1 MRLALRPHFLRFGA
15 CSLRVR
21 RLRLRLGWAWAM
33 LVAWLAVVPSAH
45 ADIWAYVDARGIAHF
60 AADKLDDRY
69 ELFLRGGM
77 TALPNSGGAEMAEA
91 LPPGSPITSSAAEG
105 PAQTGAAPAAVT
117 DWGASP
123 YALRLATYIEGTAG
137 YQLAKPLIREAAST
151 HRIDEELLKALIAA
165 ESGFDPQA
173 VSAKGAIGLMQ
184 VMPATAARFGVSG
197 DARQPI
203 ERKLAEPPTNIR
215 TGARYLRFLL
225 NLFPHQLEL
234 ALAAYNAGEGAVQRA
249 GNRIPNIKETQ
260 NYVRTVMQLYA
271 ILKPAPP
278 LRPLAAPGVA
288 PAAPALPAAPLR
300 TALPGTVPGRSSM
313 PPSLANSL
321 GNTPLT
327 LPPPTISPN

>member
-1 MRLALRPHFLRFGA
+1 
-15 CSLRVR
+15 
-21 RLRLRLGWAWAM
+21 
-33 LVAWLAVVPSAH
+33 
-45 ADIWAYVDARGIAHF
+45 VDARGIAHF

-77 TALPNSGGAEMAEA
+77 TAPPNAGLAEV
-91 LPPGSPITSSAAEG
+91 TSSAAEG
-105 PAQTGAAPAAVT
+105 PAQTGAASAAGS

-173 VSAKGAIGLMQ
+173 VSPKGAIGLMQ

-225 NLFPHQLEL
+225 NLFPQQLEL

-271 ILKPAPP
+271 ILKPP
-278 LRPLAAPGVA
+278 LRPLAATRVA
-288 PAAPALPAAPLR
+288 PDAPALPAAPLR
-300 TALPGTVPGRSSM
+300 TTLPGTVPGRSSM

-321 GNTPLT
+321 GNTPLMLPPPT

>member
-1 MRLALRPHFLRFGA
+1 MRLALRLPFLRCGA
-15 CSLRVR
+15 CCLRVQ
-21 RLRLRLGWAWAM
+21 RLRLRLGWAGAL

-77 TALPNSGGAEMAEA
+77 MAPSNAALAEVA
-91 LPPGSPITSSAAEG
+91 SSAAEG
-105 PAQTGAAPAAVT
+105 PAPTGAAPAAVA

-173 VSAKGAIGLMQ
+173 VSPKGAIGLMQ

-225 NLFPHQLEL
+225 NLFPEQLEL

-271 ILKPAPP
+271 ILKPP
-278 LRPLAAPGVA
+278 LRPLAATRVA
-288 PAAPALPAAPLR
+288 PDAPALPAAPLR

-321 GNTPLT
+321 GNTPLMLPPPT
-327 LPPPTISPN
+327 LPPPMISPN

>member
-1 MRLALRPHFLRFGA
+1 MHLNLQLPACRLLR
-15 CSLRVR
+15 S
-21 RLRLRLGWAWAM
+21 LGWASVV
-33 LVAWLAVVPSAH
+33 VAAGLFVAPAAQ
-45 ADIWAYVDARGIAHF
+45 ADIWAYVDARGILHF
-60 AADKLDDRY
+60 ASERLDDRY

-77 TALPNSGGAEMAEA
+77 TAKPQSEVAEAAGIPLPDSAATASASGG
-91 LPPGSPITSSAAEG
+91 LPSAS
-105 PAQTGAAPAAVT
+105 GAAT
-117 DWGASP
+117 WGSSP
-123 YALRLATYIEGTAG
+123 QALRLATYIEGTLG
-137 YQLAKPLIREAAST
+137 YQLARPLIQEAALT

-173 VSAKGAIGLMQ
+173 VSPKGAIGLMQ

-203 ERKLAEPPTNIR
+203 ERKLAEPQTNIR

-225 NLFPHQLEL
+225 NLFPQQLEL

-271 ILKPAPP
+271 ILKPPPP
-278 LRPLAAPGVA
+278 LRPVAATGA
-288 PAAPALPAAPLR
+288 SPAAPALPAAPVR

-321 GNTPLT
+321 GNTPLM
-327 LPPPTISPN
+327 LPPPTLPAPSISPN

>member
-1 MRLALRPHFLRFGA
+1 MRQPPLLPLRRHWRRLALGVA
-15 CSLRVR
+15 
-21 RLRLRLGWAWAM
+21 LG
-33 LVAWLAVVPSAH
+33 VAGLAVVPAAH
-45 ADIWAYVDARGIAHF
+45 ADIWAYVDARGILHF

-69 ELFLRGGM
+69 ELFLRGGV
-77 TALPNSGGAEMAEA
+77 TAAAQAEVAEVPEPVGRT
-91 LPPGSPITSSAAEG
+91 LSSAAEG
-105 PAQTGAAPAAVT
+105 AAPAPAAPQSLIH
-117 DWGASP
+117 WGASP

-137 YQLAKPLIREAAST
+137 YQLARPLIQEAAQT
-151 HRIDEELLKALIAA
+151 HRIDEELIKALIAA

-173 VSAKGAIGLMQ
+173 VSPKGAIGLMQ

-203 ERKLAEPPTNIR
+203 ERKLAEPHTNIR

-249 GNRIPNIKETQ
+249 GNRIPNITETQ

-271 ILKPAPP
+271 ILKPAQQQP
-278 LRPLAAPGVA
+278 LRPLPAVVVAPPA
-288 PAAPALPAAPLR
+288 PAQPAAPVRAV
-300 TALPGTVPGRSSM
+300 LPGTVPGRSSM

-321 GNTPLT
+321 GNTPLM
-327 LPPPTISPN
+327 LPPPMNSPN